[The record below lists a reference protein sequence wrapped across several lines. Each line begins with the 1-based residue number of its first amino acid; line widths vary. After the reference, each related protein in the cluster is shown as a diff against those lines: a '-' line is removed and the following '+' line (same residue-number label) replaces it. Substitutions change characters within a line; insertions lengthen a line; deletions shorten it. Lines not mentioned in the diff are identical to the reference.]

1 MAQEYSRARRVGD
14 QIQRE
19 IALLLQR
26 EVKDPRVGMATVS
39 AVEVSSDLA
48 YAKVFVTFLGKEEQ
62 SDIDA
67 ALKVLDGARGYLRS
81 QLAKSIRMRQVP
93 ELRFL
98 YDASISRGNA
108 MSALI
113 DQAIAK
119 DKSRHEDKDKD

>member
-1 MAQEYSRARRVGD
+1 MPQEYSRARRVGD

-62 SDIDA
+62 SDIDE
-67 ALKVLDGARGYLRS
+67 ALKVLDGAKGYLRS

-119 DKSRHEDKDKD
+119 DKSRHEDED